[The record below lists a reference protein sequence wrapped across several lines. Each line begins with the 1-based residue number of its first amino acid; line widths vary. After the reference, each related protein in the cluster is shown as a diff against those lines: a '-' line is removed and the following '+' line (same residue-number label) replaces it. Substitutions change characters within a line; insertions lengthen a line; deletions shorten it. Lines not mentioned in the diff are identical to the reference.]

1 MVSATTNPEGE
12 PMRVVAMFRVSTE
25 KQAEQG
31 ASLDAQER
39 AYHQLAAKEGW
50 HTVATF
56 KGCESATQA
65 SSDRRVLQQVL
76 QTIRDHDVDA
86 VWVYEQSRLTRGDEL
101 EVALLQREL
110 REQDVKVIVLNT
122 IRDLNSIDESF
133 MFGIQT
139 LVDRTESKRIK
150 ERMGRGRREKA
161 RKGLKNC
168 GASPYGYTNPP
179 AKDPKRG
186 KLQIV
191 QDEALVVR
199 RVFGLSADGNSDLKI
214 AKTLNDRGI
223 PSPRGGQWGKTTIRR
238 MLDNPAYIG
247 TLASGVWKRVPG
259 TSGFVRDYENPNAE
273 VVENAHEPI
282 IDRETWDAVHSRVKQ
297 APVRVPRMLTGILN
311 VNGISFGG
319 DSSHGVRFYRA
330 TDRRVGSPWIEN
342 TEMDNAVWDAFTSLA
357 TGPEFVERLME
368 ESSNSHE
375 QVMLGMEIEHTEDQL
390 AKEHRRYDQL
400 VEMRTDAE
408 ITKDEF
414 AERAAKAKE
423 KMAKMEAELR
433 ALRAKHVVYDG
444 SQAARLVKAV
454 QMLLPGGV
462 ALTPAQKRRV
472 LRSIVTTVDV
482 EAERVERD
490 FNRDKDGRI
499 VEGRS
504 PRWAIRTV
512 AFTLALPPV
521 DAACGVAAGRGDR
534 GATGVRGANGGNDGA
549 RRARQRATTT
559 SSSAPPAPAKR

>member
-1 MVSATTNPEGE
+1 MSATTNPEGE

-39 AYHQLAAKEGW
+39 AYHELAAKEGW

-65 SSDRRVLQQVL
+65 TSDRRVLGQVL
-76 QTIRDHDVDA
+76 HTIRENAVDA
-86 VWVYEQSRLTRGDEL
+86 VWVYEQSRLTRGDEMD
-101 EVALLQREL
+101 VAQLQREL

-122 IRDLNSIDESF
+122 VRDLNSIDESF

-139 LVDRTESKRIK
+139 LVDRAESNRIK

-191 QDEALVVR
+191 EDEALVVR
-199 RVFGLSADGNSDLKI
+199 RVFNLSADGNSDLRI

-247 TLASGVWKRVPG
+247 TLASGVWQRVPG

-311 VNGISFGG
+311 VNGIRFGG
-319 DSSHGVRFYRA
+319 DSNHGVRFYRA
-330 TDRRVGSPWIEN
+330 SDRRVGSPWIEN
-342 TEMDNAVWDAFTSLA
+342 TEMDRAVWDAFTSLA

-390 AKEHRRYDQL
+390 AKEHRRYDRL
-400 VEMRTDAE
+400 VEMRTDGE
-408 ITKDEF
+408 FTKDEF
-414 AERAAKAKE
+414 VSRAAKAKD

-490 FNRDKDGRI
+490 FNRDEDGRI

-512 AFTLALPPV
+512 AFTLALPPA

-549 RRARQRATTT
+549 RRARQRDTTS
-559 SSSAPPAPAKR
+559 SSSAPPAPARP